1 MPLKEIKNRLVNIT
15 GVLAISHTTLA
26 NFLEIIFGINWNVV
40 SLAITTFLSAV
51 YLGYRIHEARKAGL
65 LRELE
70 IQKQK
75 IEIELM
81 QKWEQENVRSISRR
95 RINSQSP
102 KNK

>member
-1 MPLKEIKNRLVNIT
+1 MPLKEIKNRLVTIT

-26 NFLEIIFGINWNVV
+26 NFLEIIFGINWNLL
-40 SLAITTFLSAV
+40 SLLVTTVLSII
-51 YLGYRIHEARKAGL
+51 YLGYRIHEVRKAGL

-81 QKWEQENVRSISRR
+81 HKWEKENVKSISQKRL
-95 RINSQSP
+95 NTKKQ
-102 KNK
+102 K